1 MSMFHEGSVMTIV
14 DLQGTSLFDVTRG
27 DVLSFIHRSSDIM
40 DSYYPR
46 RVSHVFI
53 DKMIDWF

>member
-1 MSMFHEGSVMTIV
+1 MTIV